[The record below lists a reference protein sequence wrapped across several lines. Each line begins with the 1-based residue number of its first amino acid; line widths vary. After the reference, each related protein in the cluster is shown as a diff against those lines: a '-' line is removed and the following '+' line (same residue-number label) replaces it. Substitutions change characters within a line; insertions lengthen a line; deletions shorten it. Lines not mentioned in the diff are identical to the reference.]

1 MSAQCSVTP
10 LYKTSSFC
18 RYYYDS
24 QSPVYTRIISSYR
37 LVFNVTKQQQ
47 KDPITIY
54 NET

>member
-1 MSAQCSVTP
+1 MCVQRSVTP
-10 LYKTSSFC
+10 LNKTSSFC

-24 QSPVYTRIISSYR
+24 QSPVYTRLISSYR

-54 NET
+54 KET